1 MRIEKELYEKI
12 SDITITDYEPMAF
25 YEKEEQYLVS
35 SENVECMLS
44 DLVDEI
50 EFLKEEIKELKN
62 VEID

>member
-50 EFLKEEIKELKN
+50 GFLKEEIKELKN